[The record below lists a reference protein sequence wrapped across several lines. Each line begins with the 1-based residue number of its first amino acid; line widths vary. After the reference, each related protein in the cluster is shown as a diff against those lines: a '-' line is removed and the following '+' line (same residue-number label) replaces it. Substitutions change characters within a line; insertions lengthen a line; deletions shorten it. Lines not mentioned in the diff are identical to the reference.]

1 MEKIKVTQVRSTIG
15 VIPGHKKTLQALGL
29 RKIGNFRVHDNSTT
43 IKGMIVKV
51 KHLVKVEKA

>member
-29 RKIGNFRVHDNSTT
+29 RKIGNSRVHDNSTT